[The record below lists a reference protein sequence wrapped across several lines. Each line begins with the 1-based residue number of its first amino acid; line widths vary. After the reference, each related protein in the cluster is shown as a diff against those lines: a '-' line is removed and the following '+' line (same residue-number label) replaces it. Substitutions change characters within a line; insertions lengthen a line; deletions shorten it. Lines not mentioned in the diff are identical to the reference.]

1 MPRGCHDVTKEWV
14 RMVRCDGAVQMVC
27 TQSIAPWRELQV
39 RNLGQDAEAS
49 PRTGLSR
56 AHEQA
61 LLRPMDDGRRAAR
74 HETLSGYVHFRVTQ
88 DGPPA
93 ASSRYLP
100 VQLGFS
106 LHMPRS
112 VSIQEIQV
120 QSLDLRVWTHRLTA
134 RHQDER
140 RGCTTTRGC
149 TRRPPALASCDL
161 EIHHFGL
168 TQRKN
173 P

>member
-1 MPRGCHDVTKEWV
+1 
-14 RMVRCDGAVQMVC
+14 MVRCDGAVHMVC

-39 RNLGQDAEAS
+39 RNLGQDVEAS

-88 DGPPA
+88 NGPPA
-93 ASSRYLP
+93 ASRCLL
-100 VQLGFS
+100 VQLGFF

-112 VSIQEIQV
+112 LSRNFKC
-120 QSLDLRVWTHRLTA
+120 SLLT
-134 RHQDER
+134 
-140 RGCTTTRGC
+140 
-149 TRRPPALASCDL
+149 
-161 EIHHFGL
+161 
-168 TQRKN
+168 
-173 P
+173 